1 MFAVGMMAASSSQ
14 SVVAEEGSVVEVE
27 VVVMRDGTRY
37 QTQRNGET
45 IPAYRK
51 RPVLQ

>member
-1 MFAVGMMAASSSQ
+1 MFAVGMMAASSGQ
-14 SVVAEEGSVVEVE
+14 SAVAEEGSVVEVE
-27 VVVMRDGTRY
+27 VVTRDGTWY

>member
-14 SVVAEEGSVVEVE
+14 SVVAEEGSAVEVE
-27 VVVMRDGTRY
+27 VVMREGTRY

-45 IPAYRK
+45 IPEYRK
-51 RPVLQ
+51 RPILQ